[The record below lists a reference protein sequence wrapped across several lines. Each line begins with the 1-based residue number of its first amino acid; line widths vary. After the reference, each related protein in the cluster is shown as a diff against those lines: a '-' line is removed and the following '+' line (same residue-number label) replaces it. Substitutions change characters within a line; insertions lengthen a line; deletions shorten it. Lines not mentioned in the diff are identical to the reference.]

1 MRRIAGYL
9 KIFLPSSDPND
20 NVITNCSNKLFNS
33 IQKTCSNELLNSGIY
48 FTILKKRIFRVF
60 YRAEN
65 KFCYNNNSVQL
76 KMVCLG
82 ICVFNTTLT
91 AVSKIRKERIT

>member
-1 MRRIAGYL
+1 MQRIAGYL

-60 YRAEN
+60 TGQ
-65 KFCYNNNSVQL
+65 KINSVIIIIL
-76 KMVCLG
+76 L
-82 ICVFNTTLT
+82 N
-91 AVSKIRKERIT
+91 

>member
-48 FTILKKRIFRVF
+48 FTILKKTYFSGF
-60 YRAEN
+60 L
-65 KFCYNNNSVQL
+65 Q
-76 KMVCLG
+76 G
-82 ICVFNTTLT
+82 
-91 AVSKIRKERIT
+91 RK